1 MTKKIDYSQ
10 SPGLIHKNDE
20 GEWGMWR
27 QWVQYG
33 TAVYWQKCSYK
44 ETRMIEGFKKNRKKR
59 LQEYINCSL
68 KAYKESLPY
77 NPCLE
82 IK

>member
-10 SPGLIHKNDE
+10 SPGLIHKNDK

-33 TAVYWQKCSYK
+33 TAVYWQKCSYV
-44 ETRMIEGFKKNRKKR
+44 ETQMIKGFKKNRKKR
-59 LQEYINCSL
+59 LQEHINNSL

-77 NPCLE
+77 NLMMRR
-82 IK
+82 